1 MKHRSERVSGD
12 FSPDNIANYK
22 TLSRRFFADYGT
34 KALFEQNKKTIIDKI
49 IFFIMVVIV
58 FLFCEFGESAI

>member
-34 KALFEQNKKTIIDKI
+34 EALFEQNEKNQLRI
-49 IFFIMVVIV
+49 IV
-58 FLFCEFGESAI
+58 FFTIKTKWFFEIL